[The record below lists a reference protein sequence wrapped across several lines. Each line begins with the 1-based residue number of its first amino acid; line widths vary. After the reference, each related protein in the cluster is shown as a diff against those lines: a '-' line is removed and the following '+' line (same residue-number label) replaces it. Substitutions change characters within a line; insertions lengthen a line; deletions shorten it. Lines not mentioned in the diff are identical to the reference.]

1 MLWKGTKFMTVAR
14 ASASP
19 VSYTFQEFERMPEFN
34 QNYELVEG
42 RLVAKAM
49 PSDRHSRIADEL
61 LIALRFFDRQLK
73 LGRAWRELTIKIPG
87 DDGNGR
93 VPDLTY
99 VVASRIPP
107 VSDGALAVVPDLVVE
122 VWSPSDTNGKSA
134 LESTRKKMLYWPQH
148 GVKITWCI
156 NPAVH
161 EVEVLY
167 GIDQAKSN
175 VVLAL
180 GDELTGEEVL
190 PGFKLAVA
198 ELFQD

>member
-1 MLWKGTKFMTVAR
+1 MKKPCLAIDIAELQTKF
-14 ASASP
+14 
-19 VSYTFQEFERMPEFN
+19 
-34 QNYELVEG
+34 
-42 RLVAKAM
+42 
-49 PSDRHSRIADEL
+49 

-93 VPDLTY
+93 VPDLAY
-99 VVASRIPP
+99 VVASRVPP
-107 VSDGALAVVPDLVVE
+107 VSDVALSVVPDLVVE
-122 VWSPSDTNGKSA
+122 VWSPADTDGKSA

-156 NPAVH
+156 NPAAH

-167 GIDQAKSN
+167 AADQAKSDL
-175 VVLAL
+175 VLELA
-180 GDELTGEEVL
+180 DELDGEEVL
-190 PGFKLAVA
+190 PGFKLAVS